1 MSPKTPLNIES
12 LTNLQRAKI
21 LQFIRLFSEKVWQK
35 AHNLLDENVTNHSS
49 DCAAKLGGHWVQTTI
64 FHRCQAIWHAW
75 KIAVSQ
81 LCLAKFGCITGNNFF
96 NFL

>member
-21 LQFIRLFSEKVWQK
+21 LQFITLFSENVWQK
-35 AHNLLDENVTNHSS
+35 AHNLLDENVKNHSG